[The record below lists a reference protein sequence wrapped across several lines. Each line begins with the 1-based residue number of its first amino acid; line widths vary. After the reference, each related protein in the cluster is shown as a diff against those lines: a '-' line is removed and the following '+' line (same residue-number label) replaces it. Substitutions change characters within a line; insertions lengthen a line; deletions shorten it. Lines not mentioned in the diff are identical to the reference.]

1 MPPFADTLP
10 SRQPRSRH
18 LSARWPG
25 ARPIGAA
32 VAAVL
37 VTLAAPA
44 GAQTSVQ
51 YAPGGAYFRANDRFA
66 AASGAEVYDTVCAG
80 CHMAQGKGAVGGGT
94 YPALA
99 ANKNLASST
108 YLIYTVVN
116 GRRGMPPFGN
126 ALDDTQIAQVT
137 NYIRSQ
143 FGNAYTDTVS
153 AADVKAAR
161 PAPLAAA
168 APR

>member
-1 MPPFADTLP
+1 
-10 SRQPRSRH
+10 
-18 LSARWPG
+18 
-25 ARPIGAA
+25 
-32 VAAVL
+32 
-37 VTLAAPA
+37 
-44 GAQTSVQ
+44 
-51 YAPGGAYFRANDRFA
+51 
-66 AASGAEVYDTVCAG
+66 
-80 CHMAQGKGAVGGGT
+80 
-94 YPALA
+94 LA

>member
-1 MPPFADTLP
+1 MPLFASHPTFRAPDARRAGV
-10 SRQPRSRH
+10 RQTCAA
-18 LSARWPG
+18 LSALLT
-25 ARPIGAA
+25 A
-32 VAAVL
+32 V
-37 VTLAAPA
+37 AAPA
-44 GAQTSVQ
+44 GAETSVQ

-66 AASGAEVYDTVCAG
+66 AASGAEVYDTICAG
-80 CHMAQGKGAVGGGT
+80 CHMPQGKGAVGGGA

-99 ANKNLASST
+99 ANKNLASAT
-108 YLIYTVVN
+108 YLVYTVIN
-116 GRRGMPPFGN
+116 GRKAMPPFGN

-143 FGNAYTDTVS
+143 FGNAYTDSIT

-161 PAPLAAA
+161 PAPLAAT

>member
-1 MPPFADTLP
+1 MP
-10 SRQPRSRH
+10 
-18 LSARWPG
+18 
-25 ARPIGAA
+25 
-32 VAAVL
+32 
-37 VTLAAPA
+37 
-44 GAQTSVQ
+44 
-51 YAPGGAYFRANDRFA
+51 
-66 AASGAEVYDTVCAG
+66 
-80 CHMAQGKGAVGGGT
+80 QGKGAVGGGA

-99 ANKNLASST
+99 ANKNLASAT
-108 YLIYTVVN
+108 YLVYTVIN
-116 GRRGMPPFGN
+116 GRKAMPPFGM

-143 FGNAYTDTVS
+143 FGNAYTDSVT

>member
-1 MPPFADTLP
+1 MPLYASDSTFRVPDT
-10 SRQPRSRH
+10 RR
-18 LSARWPG
+18 AG
-25 ARPIGAA
+25 ARQTCAA
-32 VAAVL
+32 LAAL
-37 VTLAAPA
+37 LTALAAPA
-44 GAQTSVQ
+44 GAETSVQ

-66 AASGAEVYDTVCAG
+66 AASGAEVYDTICAG
-80 CHMAQGKGAVGGGT
+80 CHMPQGKGAVGGGA

-99 ANKNLASST
+99 ANKNLASAT
-108 YLIYTVVN
+108 YLVYTVIN
-116 GRRGMPPFGN
+116 GRKAMPPFGN

-143 FGNAYTDTVS
+143 FGNAYTDSIT

-161 PAPLAAA
+161 PAPVAAT